1 MTSLVKMRGRG
12 KRARQAVAGE
22 GTAGDAVVGSVPADD
37 ALPVAE
43 RVYRRLRDAIATG
56 ELPSRGRLS
65 ERDLSAAFGV
75 STSPVKAALARLEA
89 EGMVVTQPRRG
100 TWVAFAP
107 EKLAEMGLI
116 RAALEGVAARLAA
129 GRISEGQLAELAGIV
144 GELRRATALR
154 DTARLV
160 EANERFHAL
169 VLDAADNVFLGKA
182 VGALRGYYLMT
193 RNRMRTAQ
201 LAPEKA
207 QAEHEA
213 ILGALAARDG
223 AAAEAAMRA
232 HIVRSVET
240 LWAETL
246 RR

>member
-12 KRARQAVAGE
+12 KRARQAV
-22 GTAGDAVVGSVPADD
+22 TGDAATADALAGAAPADD

-56 ELPSRGRLS
+56 ELPPRGRLS

-129 GRISEGQLAELAGIV
+129 GRISEGQLAALAGIV
-144 GELRRATALR
+144 GALRRATALR
-154 DTARLV
+154 DTAGLV

-169 VLDAADNVFLGKA
+169 VLEAADNVFLANA
-182 VGALRGYYLMT
+182 VQALRGYYLMT

-201 LAPEKA
+201 LEPEKA

-213 ILGALAARDG
+213 ILAALAARDG

-232 HIVRSVET
+232 HIARSVET
-240 LWAETL
+240 LWAEAL

>member
-1 MTSLVKMRGRG
+1 MTSFAQTRGRG
-12 KRARQAVAGE
+12 KRERPAA
-22 GTAGDAVVGSVPADD
+22 ADD

-65 ERDLSAAFGV
+65 ERALSSSLGV
-75 STSPVKAALARLEA
+75 STSPVKAALARLET

-129 GRISEGQLAELAGIV
+129 GRITEAQLASLRGIV
-144 GELRRATALR
+144 GELAAATAVH
-154 DTARLV
+154 DTAALV

-169 VLDAADNVFLGKA
+169 VLAAADNVFLANA
-182 VGALRGYYLMT
+182 VQALRGYYLMT
-193 RNRMRTAQ
+193 QNRMRTAQ
-201 LAPEKA
+201 LAPLKA

-213 ILGALAARDG
+213 ILAALAACDG

-232 HIVRSVET
+232 HIARSVET

-246 RR
+246 SPRER

>member
-1 MTSLVKMRGRG
+1 MTSFAQTRGRG
-12 KRARQAVAGE
+12 KRERPAA
-22 GTAGDAVVGSVPADD
+22 ADD

-65 ERDLSAAFGV
+65 ERDLSSSLGV
-75 STSPVKAALARLEA
+75 STSPVKAALARLET

-129 GRISEGQLAELAGIV
+129 GRITEAQFASLRGIV
-144 GELRRATALR
+144 GELAAATAVH
-154 DTARLV
+154 DTAALV

-169 VLDAADNVFLGKA
+169 VLAAADNVFLANA
-182 VGALRGYYLMT
+182 VQALRGYYLMT
-193 RNRMRTAQ
+193 QNRMRTAQ
-201 LAPEKA
+201 LEPLKA

-213 ILGALAARDG
+213 ILAGLAARDG

-232 HIVRSVET
+232 HIARSVET
-240 LWAETL
+240 LWAET
-246 RR
+246 RTPQG

>member
-1 MTSLVKMRGRG
+1 MTSLAKMRGRG
-12 KRARQAVAGE
+12 KRERPA
-22 GTAGDAVVGSVPADD
+22 TADD

-56 ELPSRGRLS
+56 ELPARGRLS
-65 ERDLSAAFGV
+65 ERDLSASLGV

-107 EKLAEMGLI
+107 EKLAEMGLV

-129 GRISEGQLAELAGIV
+129 GRATEAQLAALAGIV
-144 GELRRATALR
+144 AELKAATAAH
-154 DTARLV
+154 DTSVLV
-160 EANERFHAL
+160 EANERFHRL
-169 VLDAADNVFLGKA
+169 VLAVADNVFLANA
-182 VGALRGYYLMT
+182 VQALRGYYLMT
-193 RNRMRTAQ
+193 QNRMRTVP
-201 LAPEKA
+201 LEPLKA

-213 ILGALAARDG
+213 ILEALAARDG
-223 AAAEAAMRA
+223 TAAEAAMRA
-232 HIVRSVET
+232 HIARSVDT

-246 RR
+246 GRQPR

>member
-1 MTSLVKMRGRG
+1 MTSLAQIRGRG
-12 KRARQAVAGE
+12 KRQRQAPAE
-22 GTAGDAVVGSVPADD
+22 EAAADD
-37 ALPVAE
+37 PLPVAE

-56 ELPSRGRLS
+56 ELPPRGRLS
-65 ERDLSAAFGV
+65 ERDLSASLGV

-129 GRISEGQLAELAGIV
+129 GRITAAQLATLGGIV
-144 GELRRATALR
+144 GELRVATAAH

-169 VLDAADNVFLGKA
+169 VLAVADNVFLANA
-182 VGALRGYYLMT
+182 VKALRGYYLMT

-201 LAPEKA
+201 LEPLKA

-213 ILGALAARDG
+213 ILAALAARDG
-223 AAAEAAMRA
+223 AAAEAAMRT
-232 HIVRSVET
+232 HIARSVDT
-240 LWAETL
+240 LWAETIG
-246 RR
+246 RQPR

>member
-1 MTSLVKMRGRG
+1 MRGRG
-12 KRARQAVAGE
+12 KRKATPADTPGP
-22 GTAGDAVVGSVPADD
+22 VVDD

-43 RVYRRLRDAIATG
+43 RVYRRLRDAIASG
-56 ELPSRGRLS
+56 ELPPRGRLS
-65 ERDLSAAFGV
+65 ERDISASLGV

-107 EKLAEMGLI
+107 EKLSEMGLI

-129 GRISEGQLAELAGIV
+129 GRITEAQLAALGAIV
-144 GELRRATALR
+144 EALRAATAAHDAAVL
-154 DTARLV
+154 A
-160 EANERFHAL
+160 EANESYHQL
-169 VLDAADNVFLGKA
+169 VLAAADNAFLTNA
-182 VGALRGYYLMT
+182 VKALRGYYLMT

-201 LAPEKA
+201 LEPLKA

-213 ILGALAARDG
+213 ILAALAARDG

-232 HIVRSVET
+232 HIARSVET
-240 LWAETL
+240 LWAEDL
-246 RR
+246 ARRKR

>member
-1 MTSLVKMRGRG
+1 MTSLETMRGRG
-12 KRARQAVAGE
+12 KRERPAA
-22 GTAGDAVVGSVPADD
+22 ADD

-56 ELPSRGRLS
+56 ELPPRGRLS
-65 ERDLSAAFGV
+65 ERELSASLGV

-129 GRISEGQLAELAGIV
+129 GRITEAQLASLRGIV
-144 GELRRATALR
+144 AELGVATAAH
-154 DTARLV
+154 DTAVLV
-160 EANERFHAL
+160 EANERFHVL
-169 VLDAADNVFLGKA
+169 VLEAADNVFLANA

-193 RNRMRTAQ
+193 QRRMRTAQ
-201 LAPEKA
+201 LEPHKA

-213 ILGALAARDG
+213 ILSALAARDG

-232 HIVRSVET
+232 HIARSVET

-246 RR
+246 GHTRR